1 MFLQNIIKNE
11 EAAVRKMFFRNS
23 RPELFCK
30 KGVLRDFAKL
40 TEKHVCQRLFINKVA
55 GQSTGASREFAK
67 FWRIPFLTEHLWW
80 LLLVLQNRCSYKFP
94 DIRQKIYVLK
104 HLFNTVRGLKASNI
118 NKKETPTQVFSCEY
132 NKIFKKRSFTE
143 HLRWLLLNMVEEFL
157 RYLYRRIY
165 RGERSV

>member
-67 FWRIPFLTEHLWW
+67 F
-80 LLLVLQNRCSYKFP
+80 
-94 DIRQKIYVLK
+94 
-104 HLFNTVRGLKASNI
+104 
-118 NKKETPTQVFSCEY
+118 
-132 NKIFKKRSFTE
+132 
-143 HLRWLLLNMVEEFL
+143 
-157 RYLYRRIY
+157 
-165 RGERSV
+165 